1 MTAVMLD
8 IASWIFLV
16 TGALLA
22 VIGGIGMLRLPDFFT
37 RMHAAAVTDTGGMLL
52 ILLGLA
58 LQAGWSLVT
67 AKLALIALFLLF
79 TSPTAT
85 HALANAALRA
95 GLRPRLAD
103 DDRGSDGDKR
113 CSRNRSTSCC

>member
-1 MTAVMLD
+1 MTAAALD
-8 IASWIFLV
+8 IASWFFLV
-16 TGALLA
+16 AGALLA

-37 RMHAAAVTDTGGMLL
+37 RMHAASVTDTGGMLL

-85 HALANAALRA
+85 HALANAALRS

-103 DDRGSDGDKR
+103 DDHGSDGGKR
-113 CSRNRSTSCC
+113 

>member
-1 MTAVMLD
+1 MTAVALD
-8 IASWIFLV
+8 IASWVFLIA
-16 TGALLA
+16 GALLA
-22 VIGGIGMLRLPDFFT
+22 VVGGIGMLRLPDFFT
-37 RMHAAAVTDTGGMLL
+37 RMHAASVTDTGGMLL

-85 HALANAALRA
+85 HALANAALSA

-103 DDRGSDGDKR
+103 DDRGGERGGDGDKR
-113 CSRNRSTSCC
+113 